1 MSIKSMDDL
10 PDVEHTFEFRVG
22 LAEILVPEPP
32 SPLLGPCWWCGC
44 TCPDNVHDCNRICD
58 ACEKEVDRD
67 L

>member
-22 LAEILVPEPP
+22 LAEILVPERRARHHRE
-32 SPLLGPCWWCGC
+32 WCMAAQ
-44 TCPDNVHDCNRICD
+44 PAVLYCNHITP
-58 ACEKEVDRD
+58 EKEVDRD